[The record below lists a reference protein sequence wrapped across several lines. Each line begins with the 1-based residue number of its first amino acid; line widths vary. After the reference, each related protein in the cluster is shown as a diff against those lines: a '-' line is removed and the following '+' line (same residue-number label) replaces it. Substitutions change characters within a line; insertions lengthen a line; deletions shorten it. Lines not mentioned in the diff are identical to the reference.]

1 MRYNT
6 AYRFR
11 FYPTSEQE
19 AALAEVFGHTR
30 YVWNWALRLR
40 TQSYYRRESCGE
52 GKSLTYTDTSKRL
65 TKLKRDEDHQ
75 WLSSVSS
82 VALQQKLRDLER
94 AFQNFFDGR
103 TGYPNFKRKRGKQ
116 TARFASNAFT
126 LYGKALS
133 VAKVPGELSVR
144 WSRDLSGSCNITS
157 VTLTEDSAGRY
168 FVSLTCTEEKEP
180 IPQTDATAGV
190 DLGITD
196 VVVMSDGFK
205 SGNPKHLEN
214 DLYRLRKAQRRLSRK
229 EKKGPDGPS
238 QNWKKQK
245 ARVAR
250 LHARIADK
258 RNDFLHKLSR
268 KIVDE
273 NQVIAL
279 ESLNVKGMQR
289 RAASADLV
297 QNDLSVQNRSLSRS
311 IADTGWSTLV
321 RYIEYKAEWAGRTV
335 VKIDRWFPS
344 TKRCSDC
351 GHVGETKPLSVRSWR
366 CSKCGSRHDRDVN
379 AAKNIRTVGLA
390 GSKDSGGRS
399 KTHKPF
405 VVSAHGPVNE

>member
-1 MRYNT
+1 M
-6 AYRFR
+6 
-11 FYPTSEQE
+11 
-19 AALAEVFGHTR
+19 V
-30 YVWNWALRLR
+30 
-40 TQSYYRRESCGE
+40 
-52 GKSLTYTDTSKRL
+52 
-65 TKLKRDEDHQ
+65 
-75 WLSSVSS
+75 
-82 VALQQKLRDLER
+82 
-94 AFQNFFDGR
+94 
-103 TGYPNFKRKRGKQ
+103 
-116 TARFASNAFT
+116 
-126 LYGKALS
+126 
-133 VAKVPGELSVR
+133 
-144 WSRDLSGSCNITS
+144 
-157 VTLTEDSAGRY
+157 
-168 FVSLTCTEEKEP
+168 
-180 IPQTDATAGV
+180 GV

-196 VVVMSDGFK
+196 VVVTSDGFK
-205 SGNPKHLEN
+205 SGNPKHLDN
-214 DLYRLRKAQRRLSRK
+214 DLYRLKKAQRRLSRK

-297 QNDLSVQNRSLSRS
+297 QNRSLSRS

-344 TKRCSDC
+344 TKRCSAC
-351 GHVGETKPLSVRSWR
+351 GHVGEAKPLSVRSWR

-390 GSKDSGGRS
+390 GAADAANDSGGHS
-399 KTHKPF
+399 KTREAF
-405 VVSAHGPVNE
+405 VLSSHGPANE